1 MYLAAHFGDL
11 GMMAPAVWAWLAST
25 WEGFARTAGA
35 ALVTS
40 IWQGAVIVCGL
51 EICLRVMPRISAAH
65 RFAVWAAG
73 FGVAAG
79 VPLLALLHFG
89 AGAAGTGGAGS
100 DLTGS
105 GTSGSLAGPLL
116 QLDARWGLAIA
127 GVWVVASAIR
137 GASLAVHSMRLRRLW
152 KAARPVE
159 VSATLVSA
167 LNDVRGGRVTI
178 CTTEMLDRPSVIG
191 FLAPRI
197 LIPAWLMAR
206 LSPAELEQIVL
217 HETEHLRRGDDWTN
231 LVQKLS
237 LGTFPLNP
245 ALAWM
250 EQRLCR
256 EREMACDEGV
266 VRITNAPRAYAACLA
281 SLAERG
287 LERRAEAL
295 SLGAWQRRSEL
306 VHRVHGILLRK
317 RRLNKAAA
325 GVLLGAVGC
334 ALVAGSVEMVRAPQ
348 LVAFVPEQKS
358 LAMTPARQEQMAA
371 MLARESAEG
380 KISLPAGFHAMQAK
394 AVLPESGR
402 ASVVNPT
409 RHEARKNST
418 PAAMKT
424 AATKNRQ
431 QLAQAD
437 TAGDRVNAGAEQQWV
452 VLAAWEE
459 VRTVSRA
466 SDTVSDYDT
475 GTAETGAAVASAA
488 GNAGNGDGATQTQQ
502 SDGKTAGNA
511 TNRLQNH
518 TGSYTITRL
527 ILRVAPAN
535 SNSNSTQPATSVR
548 GGWLVIQ
555 M

>member
-1 MYLAAHFGDL
+1 MHLAALFGDL
-11 GMMAPAVWAWLAST
+11 ELMAPAVWGWIVLLWDS
-25 WEGFARTAGA
+25 FAQA
-35 ALVTS
+35 AATTLVTS

-51 EICLRVMPRISAAH
+51 EICLRITPRISAGH

-73 FGVAAG
+73 FGMSAAL
-79 VPLLALLHFG
+79 PLLPLLHAGSGSAVTLAG
-89 AGAAGTGGAGS
+89 AGIAGS
-100 DLTGS
+100 S
-105 GTSGSLAGPLL
+105 SGPLW

-127 GVWVVASAIR
+127 GFWVVASTIR

-159 VSATLVSA
+159 VSETLASA
-167 LNDVRGGRVTI
+167 LKNVRGGRVTI
-178 CTTEMLDRPSVIG
+178 CTTEMVDRPSVIG

-206 LSPAELEQIVL
+206 LTPGELEQIVL
-217 HETEHLRRGDDWTN
+217 HEAEHLRRGDDWTN
-231 LVQKLS
+231 LAQKLA
-237 LGTFPLNP
+237 LVAFPLNP

-250 EQRLCR
+250 EHRLCR

-287 LERRAEAL
+287 LERQAEAL
-295 SLGAWQRRSEL
+295 SLGAWHRRSEL

-317 RRLNKAAA
+317 RGLNKAAA

-334 ALVAGSVEMVRAPQ
+334 ALVAGSVEMARAPQ

-358 LAMTPARQEQMAA
+358 LAMTPARQQEMAA
-371 MLARESAEG
+371 MLARENAEA
-380 KISLPAGFHAMQAK
+380 KISLPAGFHTMQAK
-394 AVLPESGR
+394 AVMPESGR
-402 ASVVNPT
+402 ASVVNPA
-409 RHEARKNST
+409 RYEARKNST
-418 PAAMKT
+418 A
-424 AATKNRQ
+424 AATKKEI
-431 QLAQAD
+431 AQAD
-437 TAGDRVNAGAEQQWV
+437 AAGDRVNAGAEQQWV

-459 VRTVSRA
+459 VRTVSRG

-475 GTAETGAAVASAA
+475 SAGEASAA
-488 GNAGNGDGATQTQQ
+488 VNARNGEGATQTQQ
-502 SDGKTAGNA
+502 SVNKTTENA
-511 TNRLQNH
+511 TSRLQNH
-518 TGSYTITRL
+518 TGSYTITQL
-527 ILRVAPAN
+527 ILRVEPAN
-535 SNSNSTQPATSVR
+535 SNSNSTQPASTR